1 MKHLLSILLA
11 VTGYSGF
18 SEAQI
23 TDDESSK
30 NFLAIH
36 CAVSGGRSAHDF
48 EEYGRKLAKTIG
60 LLSPSQQKNVFGYIP
75 QPADTPV
82 IPDYNPEFHGNLGS
96 FGEASQS
103 RGSAP
108 GAASPAPANSPSG
121 NSLVNAVGSFNS
133 TLEGSNSDSGAIVGG
148 AAPSTTDIPET
159 EDNRLSEWWSGV
171 LVWIGTVLDTL

>member
-1 MKHLLSILLA
+1 MRLYRKGKSGKAGGKILIIPKRKNEKIFDKNKNFENNDRNQLGMKHLLSILLA

-133 TLEGSNSDSGAIVGG
+133 TL
-148 AAPSTTDIPET
+148 
-159 EDNRLSEWWSGV
+159 
-171 LVWIGTVLDTL
+171 

>member
-11 VTGYSGF
+11 VTGYSGI

-75 QPADTPV
+75 QPADIPV
-82 IPDYNPEFHGNLGS
+82 IPDYNPDFHGAMGS

-103 RGSAP
+103 RVPLGG
-108 GAASPAPANSPSG
+108 GAIPASANSPSG

-133 TLEGSNSDSGAIVGG
+133 ALEGSGNDSGAIVGG
-148 AAPSTTDIPET
+148 AAPVTDGEPET
-159 EDNRLSEWWSGV
+159 GGNRLSEWWSGV
-171 LVWIGTVLDTL
+171 LVWIGTVLDRS